1 MNLQGIFYTLTFKEV
16 SDACK
21 KHLTRDLDK
30 DKKTLT
36 VLNGRISHNNFCR
49 DLRHLVELTHT
60 IILMVSAGPFLFGS
74 AVAICLPLF
83 QAEKAFKACRYKLAG
98 YVAASTTL
106 IGLEIVAVAAI
117 ASVTFPIARIYNLTL
132 EKVRSCLKT
141 DLSHEEERKA
151 YTIQKYI
158 GPKTESVNYQWKENY
173 LPCLLKIFALFS
185 EGSKFADALPNEL
198 QVKILDLSMPFALKI
213 LNIACQQKASSV

>member
-1 MNLQGIFYTLTFKEV
+1 MNLQGIFSTLTFKEV

-49 DLRHLVELTHT
+49 DLRYLVELTHT
-60 IILMVSAGPFLFGS
+60 FILMFSAGPFLLGS
-74 AVAICLPLF
+74 AVTICLPLF

-98 YVAASTTL
+98 YVAAATTL
-106 IGLEIVAVAAI
+106 IGLEVVAVAAI
-117 ASVTFPIARIYNLTL
+117 AGVTFPIARIYNSTL

-141 DLSHEEERKA
+141 DLSHEEERNA
-151 YTIQKYI
+151 YTIQN
-158 GPKTESVNYQWKENY
+158 T
-173 LPCLLKIFALFS
+173 
-185 EGSKFADALPNEL
+185 
-198 QVKILDLSMPFALKI
+198 LDQRLNLSIINGKRTIYPAY
-213 LNIACQQKASSV
+213 